1 MNKMHINDVL
11 KSIGQGALIS
21 MSFGAYQQY
30 SNNKIMQLNYE
41 KQELQ
46 QKYFMNKIETQY
58 EKQINELKNK
68 IDRLEEKSKKWD

>member
-21 MSFGAYQQY
+21 LSFGTYQQY

-68 IDRLEEKSKKWD
+68 IHNLEEKSKKWD